1 MYYYLEHNKQLKHNP
16 THQPLPNPTTAIFHH
31 KFFAVFTLVWWN
43 SNFDNET
50 LVLKFHHLDCIFH
63 IFFLVVVVTVPAGSD
78 IKIPCY
84 RKRKN
89 IIVIVI
95 SIFILIALVALA
107 SVLAALFIAK
117 DAGKGLLFFIYV
129 TGLYKYFIL

>member
-1 MYYYLEHNKQLKHNP
+1 M
-16 THQPLPNPTTAIFHH
+16 
-31 KFFAVFTLVWWN
+31 
-43 SNFDNET
+43 
-50 LVLKFHHLDCIFH
+50 
-63 IFFLVVVVTVPAGSD
+63 VVVVTVPAGSD

-117 DAGKGLLFFIYV
+117 DAGKGILFVIYRLICEYEL
-129 TGLYKYFIL
+129 THIIPYPIL